1 MARRAILFVAAA
13 VVGAAATDAPSID
26 ASGHAAASTS
36 KENAVDGRV
45 DTKFTVQRGLY
56 DGRPAAELVRFRTG
70 ES

>member
-36 KENAVDGRV
+36 KENAVDDVTSTTVTTVWTKPTGR
-45 DTKFTVQRGLY
+45 
-56 DGRPAAELVRFRTG
+56 
-70 ES
+70 